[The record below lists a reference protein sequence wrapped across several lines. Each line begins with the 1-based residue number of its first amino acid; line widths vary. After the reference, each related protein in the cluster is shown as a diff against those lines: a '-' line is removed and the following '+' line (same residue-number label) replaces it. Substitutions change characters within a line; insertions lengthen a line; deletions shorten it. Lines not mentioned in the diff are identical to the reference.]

1 MGYMHIGRMLFYSC
15 LYTNN
20 NYLTFNDGLFV
31 RLTFLFTSKI
41 TFSCHL
47 CRNRSNGSKNNGL
60 GLIILN
66 NGLDRALSTDKS

>member
-1 MGYMHIGRMLFYSC
+1 MLKLASEINAEISTFSSIHNEK
-15 LYTNN
+15 LSNSI
-20 NYLTFNDGLFV
+20 YLILNI

-41 TFSCHL
+41 RFSCHL

-66 NGLDRALSTDKS
+66 NGL

>member
-1 MGYMHIGRMLFYSC
+1 MQTSKSVQACVIL
-15 LYTNN
+15 
-20 NYLTFNDGLFV
+20 LTFNDDLFV

-41 TFSCHL
+41 KFSCHL

-66 NGLDRALSTDKS
+66 NGLVCYGYHINQALSTDKS